1 MAETEYAIPVVIFG
15 PAGESGRPAF
25 MSWPTAAST
34 DKPRPSQDVAAED
47 DDEELSSPL
56 FIALVAALV
65 GFLAAFVL
73 AEVGRYRRAGRAAE
87 SIPTTGDRTR

>member
-25 MSWPTAAST
+25 MSWPTAASP
-34 DKPRPSQDVAAED
+34 DRPRPSQDVAAED

-56 FIALVAALV
+56 FIALVGALV

-73 AEVGRYRRAGRAAE
+73 AEVGRYRRAIRSAE
-87 SIPTTGDRTR
+87 APTTGDRIR